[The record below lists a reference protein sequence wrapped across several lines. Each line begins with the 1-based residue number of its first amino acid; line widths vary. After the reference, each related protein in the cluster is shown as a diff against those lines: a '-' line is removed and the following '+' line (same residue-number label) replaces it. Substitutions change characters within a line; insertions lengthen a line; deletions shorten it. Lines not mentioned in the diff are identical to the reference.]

1 VSGARDDDTTRALN
15 EPQEKGGEG
24 EVLLQVSARSDRG
37 LVRENNE
44 DSFVVADLSMAPGD
58 GSGDTTAGVGRVGRK
73 GVLLAVSDG
82 MGGQEAGEVASRMA
96 VEILHQTLRHEW
108 TGRAERDAAA
118 EIRNDL
124 RIAVDRANKAVLEH
138 VEKHPQ
144 LTGMGATLTAVV
156 ILGGRLVLAH
166 VGDSRCYLLRDGF
179 LKVLTADQSLA
190 EELVRRGVVQRDT
203 AAYAARRSVLTRV
216 VGQAAPLV
224 PDSELADLA
233 RGDRILL
240 CTDGL
245 YGPVDDETIRD
256 ILVEA
261 SDPDSAA
268 EQLVEAARAR
278 GAPDNV
284 TCVAAWLSGDGLP
297 QPASLDAGGG
307 TMSVRLDA
315 RLAAAAGEDTLAL
328 ALSRKDAT
336 GEFEPGKVLEDD
348 TLRGPLPAKAAAAAD
363 GQPRTI
369 TLDRTS
375 PGSPGAPSPAAG
387 APPSAP
393 GAREADA
400 SLAQEATG
408 GKPAAAP
415 PPSAPGA
422 READASLAQKATG
435 GKPAARPSAAPSTH
449 AVAAPGSSRFRTIVI
464 VVVSLVVIAALV
476 AAVLFK

>member
-1 VSGARDDDTTRALN
+1 VSGTRDDDTTRALN
-15 EPQEKGGEG
+15 EPSTKPGDDD
-24 EVLLQVSARSDRG
+24 VLLQVSARSDRG

-44 DSFVVADLSMAPGD
+44 DSFVVADLSAGPGP

-96 VEILHQTLRHEW
+96 VETLHLTLRTEW
-108 TGRAERDAAA
+108 TGHAERDAAP

-124 RIAVDRANKAVLEH
+124 RMAMDRANKAVLEH
-138 VEKHPQ
+138 VEKNPQ

-156 ILGGRLVLAH
+156 VLGRRLVVAH
-166 VGDSRCYLLRDGF
+166 VGDSRCYLLRDGY

-216 VGQAAPLV
+216 VGQSAPLV
-224 PDSELADLA
+224 PDTEFADLA

-245 YGPVDDETIRD
+245 YGPVDDDTIRD
-256 ILVEA
+256 IMAEA
-261 SDPDSAA
+261 TDPDSAA

-284 TCVAAWLSGDGLP
+284 TCVAGWLSGDGLP
-297 QPASLDAGGG
+297 EPSSLDGGGG

-328 ALSRKDAT
+328 AMARKDAT
-336 GEFEPGKVLEDD
+336 GEFEPKKVLEDD
-348 TLRGPLPAKAAAAAD
+348 TLRGPVPASAVAARGPD
-363 GQPRTI
+363 SPPRTI
-369 TLDRTS
+369 TLDRT
-375 PGSPGAPSPAAG
+375 PSPAAG
-387 APPSAP
+387 
-393 GAREADA
+393 
-400 SLAQEATG
+400 G
-408 GKPAAAP
+408 GPAAGEVRTGDSPHSLGRDGQVPSDRGLSP
-415 PPSAPGA
+415 PVPVPVNVPVPVPVPVPGRSPS
-422 READASLAQKATG
+422 
-435 GKPAARPSAAPSTH
+435 PS
-449 AVAAPGSSRFRTIVI
+449 RTPFIL
-464 VVVSLVVIAALV
+464 VVVLVVIAAVV
-476 AAVLFK
+476 AAVLLR